1 MVTEEGKAL
10 FENECATCTVVGCE
24 EAAIILESDDKE
36 TEEKGISASDTE
48 KPKTEKHF
56 PACKDAL

>member
-48 KPKTEKHF
+48 KPKTE
-56 PACKDAL
+56 